1 MYEKTAPLGFIKDDN
16 YHYFEIREN
25 GTVII
30 ENEAGV
36 GFINAA
42 IKGSVKIVKKDADSG
57 ETLSNVEFA
66 LYSLDGKEVVRGI
79 TDEKGV
85 LIFENIRFGKYELK
99 EITTK
104 DGYLKNEEVISLE
117 ITENEQM
124 LEFEVTNKKVPTSPK
139 TGDKSNTGLW
149 ITIMLVALAVVIGI
163 GIYNRRTR
171 R

>member
-1 MYEKTAPLGFIKDDN
+1 M
-16 YHYFEIREN
+16 
-25 GTVII
+25 
-30 ENEAGV
+30 
-36 GFINAA
+36 
-42 IKGSVKIVKKDADSG
+42 
-57 ETLSNVEFA
+57 
-66 LYSLDGKEVVRGI
+66 
-79 TDEKGV
+79 

-104 DGYLKNEEVISLE
+104 DGYLKNEEVISVE

-124 LEFEVTNKKVPTSPK
+124 LEFEVTNKKVPISPK